1 MSRLLMI
8 VVSLMATF
16 VAMGRNVASY
26 KTFFNINLDASAG
39 VEYYSLCQD
48 STGMMWFGTNIGLC
62 SYDGYR
68 VHRMDCVA
76 NNTPINCIVASD
88 SLLYAGTDAG
98 VLFYDPGKDEYAMPD
113 SIVFP
118 SNVRSLVF
126 DNGHLWIGSL
136 GGLFCY
142 DIEARRLNE
151 MSDGLP
157 HKAVYAIGLTHR
169 GDLYAGTYA
178 GLCRYDRVNKKWVAV
193 PIDDNMQMVGSMA
206 VNALADDARRRCLWI
221 GTEDAL
227 YRYGYD
233 DYTISVDRR
242 YVGRSIKSL
251 AIGQNGDLIVGTDN
265 GLFVCNER
273 RMESYRHDSRM
284 ASSLSGNV
292 VRSVMADRD
301 GNLWVGTESGLS
313 EWVNEGDFTCIPLYR
328 LSGGNG
334 GSNRFYAIFR
344 DSRGYLW
351 LGGTHGLIRR
361 SPGGQMKWYK
371 AGDRNCPLGHNRVRC
386 IYEDSH
392 YELWIATDAGISRY
406 DYISERFVNYTLTD
420 SSHAN
425 SADSACGIVEDR
437 SGMMWVGTCLD
448 GLSGI
453 SRSSLV
459 ASPDGCAEA
468 EVVYNSSNGF
478 PSDKVTGLDV
488 SRDGSKWVSF
498 CRSGAIA
505 RIEGSGSNAD
515 VKVLDVSD
523 SSLQYIVADEKRGG
537 LWCGHHNGIAYM
549 SAADTVSRRY
559 EFPSVPDVD
568 VYAMEMVR
576 GNLWISTSH
585 GVWVLEPG
593 NGQMHHLRLP
603 DRIYTS
609 IYNDRASHKV
619 LLGGYEEV
627 VVVNPSILSRKEK
640 KHEITITGINVNGR
654 KYKGKAADSLDGI
667 KLAHGQKSIVVEFSD
682 FDYNV
687 YSRKGFE
694 FRIGRGNGEWTILS
708 SGGNSIE
715 LAGMAPGSYVLE
727 IRLLDGIGVSAVKT
741 LKIDVAPAW
750 YASWWAITVYVLLG
764 VMFVLWVLSF
774 LCRKMGLCICRIR

>member
-1 MSRLLMI
+1 MPRTLSI
-8 VVSLMATF
+8 IVSLVAAV
-16 VAMGRNVASY
+16 VAMGQNMVSP
-26 KTFFNINLDASAG
+26 KTFFNINLAAKAG
-39 VEYYSLCQD
+39 VAYHSLCQD
-48 STGMMWFGTNIGLC
+48 STGMIWLGTDVGLC
-62 SYDGYR
+62 NYDGYSMR
-68 VHRMDCVA
+68 NLADA
-76 NNTPINCIVASD
+76 GDNAKINSIVASD
-88 SLLYAGTDAG
+88 SLLYVGTDTG
-98 VLFYDPGKDEYAMPD
+98 VQLYDISKGEYEVPRNV
-113 SIVFP
+113 SFP
-118 SNVRSLVF
+118 SCVRSLAI
-126 DNGHLWIGSL
+126 DDGGLWVGSL
-136 GGLFCY
+136 DGLYYY
-142 DIEARRLNE
+142 DFMTGLLQDR
-151 MSDGLP
+151 SDGLP
-157 HKAVYAIGLTHR
+157 HRAVSTVCITCN
-169 GDLYAGTYA
+169 GDLYAGTHN
-178 GLCRYDRVNKKWVAV
+178 GLCRYDRVSGKNAV
-193 PIDDNMQMVGSMA
+193 VEIAYDGRRRNLF

-233 DYTISVDRR
+233 DCTISVDRR

-265 GLFVCNER
+265 GLLVCNER

-371 AGDRNCPLGHNRVRC
+371 AGDRNCQLEHNRVRC

-420 SSHAN
+420 SSHVN

-437 SGMMWVGTCLD
+437 SGMMWVGACLD

-468 EVVYNSSNGF
+468 EVVYNSSSGF

-515 VKVLDVSD
+515 VKVLDISD

-549 SAADTVSRRY
+549 SEADTVSRRY
-559 EFPSVPDVD
+559 EFQSVPDVD

-682 FDYNV
+682 FDYNA